1 MFKCIPI
8 FKGCNRQV
16 EFVDKR
22 HCSLPNVP
30 EDILRYSR
38 SLEELLLDANHIRD
52 LPKVSCL
59 WFGLMRSNIKVKK
72 WWHHQQ
78 KFVAYKARLSS
89 VYIQLYLCIYWL
101 MYDCVRVVAGIS
113 FSASLLTTFVFL
125 FFTVN
130 IIFIKYSVILT
141 DSTPQHVLALFFFF
155 SHKCVQLENAKC
167 TSVLL
172 GAPRWMSV

>member
-52 LPKVSCL
+52 LPKV
-59 WFGLMRSNIKVKK
+59 REATVEQKVKSGDIINRNLL
-72 WWHHQQ
+72 HIRRD
-78 KFVAYKARLSS
+78 Y
-89 VYIQLYLCIYWL
+89 LYLCIYWL
-101 MYDCVRVVAGIS
+101 MYGCVCVVCWN
-113 FSASLLTTFVFL
+113 FFHVFIL
-125 FFTVN
+125 FFYTSYFIRRSFLSDLVKN
-130 IIFIKYSVILT
+130 VYFLIERGLCIKY
-141 DSTPQHVLALFFFF
+141 
-155 SHKCVQLENAKC
+155 
-167 TSVLL
+167 
-172 GAPRWMSV
+172 